1 MSDHSITR
9 LARLTGIQT
18 LLQSKKLTTASELA
32 KKYGISV
39 RTIYR
44 DIRALEESGLP
55 VVTEEGK
62 GYSIVDGYK
71 LPPVMF
77 TEKEAVAMITSEK
90 IILQNKDSS
99 LVSVYSDAI
108 SKIKAV
114 LKSSN
119 KYKADFL
126 KERVHVGKNF
136 ESLRTSNALID
147 IQLALTNYQLI
158 KVKYKTVDGRESE
171 RLLEPFY
178 IYHSVQEDWTLH
190 AYCRLRKEFRTFRLD
205 RMASIQILDQQFEP
219 HKVGVKKY
227 FGKKIIVPIKNKE

>member
-1 MSDHSITR
+1 MCIRDR
-9 LARLTGIQT
+9 
-18 LLQSKKLTTASELA
+18 
-32 KKYGISV
+32 
-39 RTIYR
+39 YR

-62 GYSIVDGYK
+62 GYSIADGYK

-77 TEKEAVAMITSEK
+77 TEKEAIAMITSEK

-99 LVSVYSDAI
+99 LVSVYSDAV

-126 KERVHVGKNF
+126 KERVHVGKNV

-178 IYHSVQEDWTLH
+178 IYHSVQEDWTLSLIH
-190 AYCRLRKEFRTFRLD
+190 
-205 RMASIQILDQQFEP
+205 I
-219 HKVGVKKY
+219 
-227 FGKKIIVPIKNKE
+227 